1 MQLYASIYMCN
12 TTHICSI
19 TSLLLPVGEET
30 MYERITEL
38 NRAGCANGFDE
49 ETYLRRLCHS
59 A

>member
-1 MQLYASIYMCN
+1 MQLYAFTYMCCIA
-12 TTHICSI
+12 HIYSI